1 MTWPE
6 RLYTN
11 TKVSQDKQRNR
22 DKPGKRSRH
31 TFRRY
36 QTASKKWNQ
45 GTGATKEDNGND
57 QGKRMELTS
66 YLWVVPLIS
75 DYEAKSLYK
84 SIEEVKK
91 RIGENANR
99 RINMISTEH
108 TEDRYIRKCAEEV
121 FHNTETHITIW
132 NKRPQKANQEQ
143 TKKMILRTDE
153 KEYASALGIRETVNL
168 NSPGVE
174 LKNIKRQQ
182 IEMCF

>member
-1 MTWPE
+1 
-6 RLYTN
+6 
-11 TKVSQDKQRNR
+11 
-22 DKPGKRSRH
+22 
-31 TFRRY
+31 
-36 QTASKKWNQ
+36 
-45 GTGATKEDNGND
+45 
-57 QGKRMELTS
+57 MELTS

-153 KEYASALGIRETVNL
+153 KEYASALSIRETVNL

-182 IEMCF
+182 KEMCF